1 MHFFF
6 LYHKYCTSVMHI
18 NSQSQH
24 IAKQGERLRKQ
35 EEMDLQQA
43 APGSSSVMSQIQIF
57 KDFLL
62 IYYF

>member
-1 MHFFF
+1 
-6 LYHKYCTSVMHI
+6 MHI